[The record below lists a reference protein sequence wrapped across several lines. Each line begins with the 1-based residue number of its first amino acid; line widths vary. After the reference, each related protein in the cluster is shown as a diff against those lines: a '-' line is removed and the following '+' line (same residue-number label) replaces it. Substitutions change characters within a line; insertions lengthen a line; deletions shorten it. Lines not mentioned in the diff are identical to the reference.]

1 MNTMFWFLLLMG
13 VIAYVCTRA
22 SKHDYT
28 IGSGMFKISNINI
41 DEKDEFADKS
51 YYDNDGIMK

>member
-1 MNTMFWFLLLMG
+1 MFWFLLLMG

-28 IGSGMFKISNINI
+28 IGSGMFKSSNFNI